1 MKLYENSSI
10 KNIKEVHGFR
20 FSKSLGQNFL
30 TDKNIVDKIVDGAGI
45 GPEDTVIEIGPGMGV
60 ITWEAASRARKVI
73 AIELDSSLIPIL

>member
-10 KNIKEVHGFR
+10 KNIKDAHGFR

-30 TDKNIVDKIVDGAGI
+30 TDKNIVDKIIQGSAI

-60 ITWEAASRARKVI
+60 ITFEAACRAKK
-73 AIELDSSLIPIL
+73 